1 MTKERRPLQDW
12 EKQECASLKAEF
24 VAYNLSPPNGKKLT
38 QEEAAHALGMS
49 QGTFSSHLNGHRA
62 LNKEMA
68 ATMARMLG
76 IPVAR
81 FSKRLAEEIQAMS
94 AAAGVDEQRGET
106 ASAAD
111 TVLQML
117 AKAGKLTPEG
127 RQAILSAV
135 DQSSDKPTTSNVVTA
150 DFSRPGPVGDEIR
163 IARYDVQGAMGGGKQ
178 VHDYPEM
185 LRDVTVS
192 QRHLRELGVTYK
204 DPAHLKIISG
214 NGQSMAPIIQH
225 MDPMIS
231 DVSIREYTGD
241 GIYAFTWQGHFFIKS
256 LQIADEDHFLMVS
269 ADEKL
274 YPPKK
279 IRVDDT
285 YIQARILL
293 VWNAKRV

>member
-1 MTKERRPLQDW
+1 R
-12 EKQECASLKAEF
+12 
-24 VAYNLSPPNGKKLT
+24 
-38 QEEAAHALGMS
+38 
-49 QGTFSSHLNGHRA
+49 
-62 LNKEMA
+62 
-68 ATMARMLG
+68 
-76 IPVAR
+76 
-81 FSKRLAEEIQAMS
+81 
-94 AAAGVDEQRGET
+94 
-106 ASAAD
+106 
-111 TVLQML
+111 
-117 AKAGKLTPEG
+117 
-127 RQAILSAV
+127 
-135 DQSSDKPTTSNVVTA
+135 SSDLDKS
-150 DFSRPGPVGDEIR
+150 DYQIGDPQIGM
-163 IARYDVQGAMGGGKQ
+163 I
-178 VHDYPEM
+178 
-185 LRDVTVS
+185 
-192 QRHLRELGVTYK
+192 LRELGVTYK

-241 GIYAFTWQGHFFIKS
+241 GIYAFTWQGHFYIKS

>member
-1 MTKERRPLQDW
+1 MTKERRPLHDW

-24 VAYNLSPPNGKKLT
+24 AAYNLSPPNGKRLT

-62 LNKEMA
+62 INKEIA
-68 ATMARMLG
+68 ATMASMLG
-76 IPVAR
+76 IPVSR
-81 FSKRLAEEIQAMS
+81 FSKRLSDEIQAMS
-94 AAAGVDEQRGET
+94 VAARVDEQEAPPT
-106 ASAAD
+106 SAAD
-111 TVLQML
+111 SVLKLL
-117 AKAGKLTPEG
+117 AKAGKLTDEA
-127 RQAILSAV
+127 RQNILAAV
-135 DQSSDKPTTSNVVTA
+135 DEASDAPASNVITA

-163 IARYDVQGAMGGGKQ
+163 IASYDVQGAMGGGKQ

-204 DPAHLKIISG
+204 DPAHLKIITG
-214 NGQSMAPIIQH
+214 HGQSMAPIIQH